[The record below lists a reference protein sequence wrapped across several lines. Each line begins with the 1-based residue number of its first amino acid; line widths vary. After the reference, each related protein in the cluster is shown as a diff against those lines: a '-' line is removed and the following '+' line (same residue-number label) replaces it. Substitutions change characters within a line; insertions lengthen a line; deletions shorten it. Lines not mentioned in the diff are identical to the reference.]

1 MKVEIF
7 TIADAA
13 TVHAGKLNILGT
25 FDAIWAQ
32 QTPCLHPACAVAI
45 KLRFE
50 VTELGHHP
58 MRLSFVNEDGKI
70 LNSIDGAFDVQFQE
84 GNEYYT
90 MPLAIGIQALP
101 LPTFGDYEM
110 RLVMDNQEVATTSL
124 SVRQAPQQVLPA

>member
-25 FDAIWAQ
+25 FDAIWVP
-32 QTPCLHPACAVAI
+32 QTPWVRPACAVAV

-58 MRLSFVNEDGKI
+58 MSLFFVDEDGKI
-70 LNSIDGAFDVQFQE
+70 LNSIDGAVDVQFQE

-90 MPLAIGIQALP
+90 MPLAIGIQALQ
-101 LPTFGDYEM
+101 LPQFGDYEM
-110 RLVMDNQEVATTSL
+110 RLVVDNQEVVTTPL